1 MTTMTETAIKANTI
15 AARQLFERGKAAARA
30 GNRRLAAGLL
40 TRSARL
46 DPGNE
51 HTWLW
56 LSGVLDD
63 PQQIAFCL
71 RSVLKINPNNER
83 ALQGLQWLE
92 QRQLLQADARI
103 TQLPDVP
110 AGDIA
115 PDLVAEQP
123 HDAGAPWWVRWRQD
137 RRENSRLRL
146 VLWGLPLILLCLSL
160 LLYQTFAYAVEQST
174 LPVQPTVAPTS
185 VAVVLA
191 AEPEPEPTVAP
202 ILESEPASLRDHLT
216 AGYLS
221 ALDPQRQRLRNAVDS
236 YLNVTSR
243 PGGASVSH
251 VAAAQNLRNTVEA
264 VHAELSTLTPP
275 QNLRVAHE
283 DYLAGLELEIEAL
296 DAIGEFYSSY
306 QVEQANRAARLLQQA
321 SARIDRARTIFDNQ
335 QRRIEDGSFVS
346 SHSIR

>member
-1 MTTMTETAIKANTI
+1 MTETAVKANTT
-15 AARQLFERGKAAARA
+15 AAKPLFERGKAAAQA

-40 TRSARL
+40 TRAVRL

-51 HTWLW
+51 QAWLW

-71 RSVLKINPNNER
+71 RSVLKINPSNQR
-83 ALQGLQWLE
+83 AIRGLEWLE
-92 QRQLLQADARI
+92 QRQLLKAEERV
-103 TQLPDVP
+103 THLPDVSSEEMLVE
-110 AGDIA
+110 A
-115 PDLVAEQP
+115 PDTEE
-123 HDAGAPWWVRWRQD
+123 DSPWWVRWRQNH
-137 RRENSRLRL
+137 RENNRLRL
-146 VLWGLPLILLCLSL
+146 VLWSLPLILLCLAL
-160 LLYQTFAYAVEQST
+160 LLYQTFAYAVAQSNT
-174 LPVQPTVAPTS
+174 PLQPTVVPTS
-185 VAVVLA
+185 AAVVLA
-191 AEPEPEPTVAP
+191 AEPEPAPAPQPTMAA

-236 YLNVTSR
+236 YLNATSR

-275 QNLRVAHE
+275 QNLQVAHE

-296 DAIGEFYSSY
+296 DAIAEFYGSY
-306 QVEQANRAARLLQQA
+306 EVEQANRAARLLQQA
-321 SARIDRARTIFDNQ
+321 SARIDRARALFDNQ
-335 QRRIEDGSFVS
+335 QRQIEDGSFVS

>member
-1 MTTMTETAIKANTI
+1 MTETAVKANST
-15 AARQLFERGKAAARA
+15 AAKPLFERGKAAAQA

-40 TRSARL
+40 TRAVRL

-51 HTWLW
+51 QAWLW

-71 RSVLKINPNNER
+71 RSVLKINPANQR
-83 ALQGLQWLE
+83 AIQGLEWLE
-92 QRQLLQADARI
+92 KRQLLSAEERV
-103 TQLPDVP
+103 THLPDV
-110 AGDIA
+110 AADEN
-115 PDLVAEQP
+115 LVVETEA
-123 HDAGAPWWVRWRQD
+123 DNGSPWWVRWRENH
-137 RRENSRLRL
+137 RENNRLRL
-146 VLWGLPLILLCLSL
+146 VLWSLPLILLCLAL
-160 LLYQTFAYAVEQST
+160 LLYQTFAYAVAQSNA
-174 LPVQPTVAPTS
+174 PPRPTAVPTS
-185 VAVVLA
+185 AAVVLA
-191 AEPEPEPTVAP
+191 AEPEPQPTVAP

-236 YLNVTSR
+236 YLNATSR

-296 DAIGEFYSSY
+296 DAIAEFYGSY
-306 QVEQANRAARLLQQA
+306 EVEQANRAARLLQQA
-321 SARIDRARTIFDNQ
+321 SARIDRARALFDNQ
-335 QRRIEDGSFVS
+335 QRQIEDGSFVS